1 MFDVNENFVF
11 DLTRSHCPNTALKRN
26 LSMKLLI
33 IKVKRHRTLQT
44 THLTS
49 ILKKYHCR
57 NITATS
63 ITKESDLSFKV
74 KLKEQNNAFI
84 VDVRLE
90 VNCRCNKNERADRKT
105 CVKKNNKLR
114 KKELSDEIINA
125 QVSLEHHKL
134 LSLGPPSELPVIHTE
149 NERRF
154 HEKII
159 TRFFSKQQFNKQR
172 QAEIGRT
179 QANAKQHPWTE
190 LLLFENYLL
199 SSSTLS
205 SKNKRRHSKKCTKNN
220 YVGFNPF

>member
-1 MFDVNENFVF
+1 MFDVDKNFVF

-49 ILKKYHCR
+49 ILKKYYCR
-57 NITATS
+57 NITATI
-63 ITKESDLSFKV
+63 ITKNSDLSFKV
-74 KLKEQNNAFI
+74 KLKEQNKAFI
-84 VDVRLE
+84 VNVRLE

-114 KKELSDEIINA
+114 KKELSDGIIA

-134 LSLGPPSELPVIHTE
+134 LSLGPSRELPVIHTE

-154 HEKII
+154 NEKII
-159 TRFFSKQQFNKQR
+159 TKLSNTLGLNCCYLKIICFLHPCYLRKI
-172 QAEIGRT
+172 IGDI
-179 QANAKQHPWTE
+179 
-190 LLLFENYLL
+190 L
-199 SSSTLS
+199 
-205 SKNKRRHSKKCTKNN
+205 KNVQKTTTSVLTH
-220 YVGFNPF
+220 FNPVSHFYTP